1 MVTTP
6 AALLRKWAGRVASV
20 HLNDVAA
27 SAPRKIAEFSMPP
40 SACKKVGFG
49 TLDWKAILAAAAEAR
64 VDHYLIKQDS
74 TPGDPLDSIRASAG
88 YLRGLS
94 F

>member
-1 MVTTP
+1 
-6 AALLRKWAGRVASV
+6 
-20 HLNDVAA
+20 
-27 SAPRKIAEFSMPP
+27 MPP
-40 SACKKVGFG
+40 SAFKEVGFG

-64 VDHYLIKQDS
+64 VDHYLIEQDS